1 LNTECQEVTIDLLGA
16 EEIEASWL
24 KVYPNPSAGMVQ
36 LQVEGNQRG
45 LEIVVQNQL
54 GAEVYRHS
62 AGVHTGTYSLD
73 LSNLSS
79 GVYLIR
85 VNNDGQSAV
94 RQIQI
99 IR

>member
-1 LNTECQEVTIDLLGA
+1 
-16 EEIEASWL
+16 
-24 KVYPNPSAGMVQ
+24 
-36 LQVEGNQRG
+36 
-45 LEIVVQNQL
+45 L